1 MKPAFCRYKRN
12 VLQMKRLLPLLL
24 LMVSCQEQPVAK
36 DFDDRILDIV
46 IETRNGRT
54 IAFPDLY
61 GRTFEIPDASKEMLI
76 VTEKLK
82 SRGFTVTET
91 TSNVQGFTG
100 VRSVTQKL
108 VKDGCHCT
116 VTKTYGRTA
125 YVSEFAVTENIN
137 CAPGN

>member
-1 MKPAFCRYKRN
+1 
-12 VLQMKRLLPLLL
+12 MKRLFPLLI

-61 GRTFEIPDASKEMLI
+61 GRTFEIPDANKETL
-76 VTEKLK
+76 VLTERLK

-91 TSNVQGFTG
+91 TNDVQGFTG

-108 VKDGCHCT
+108 VKDGCLCT

-125 YVSEFAVTENIN
+125 YVSEYAVTEQITCNTDL
-137 CAPGN
+137 

>member
-1 MKPAFCRYKRN
+1 
-12 VLQMKRLLPLLL
+12 MKRLFPILL
-24 LMVSCQEQPVAK
+24 LMVACQEPAVTK

-61 GRTFEIPDASKEMLI
+61 GRTFEIPDAK
-76 VTEKLK
+76 TEKLVLAEK
-82 SRGFTVTET
+82 LQSRGFTVTET

-108 VKDGCHCT
+108 VKDGCHCN

-125 YVSEFAVTENIN
+125 YVSEYAVTENISCN
-137 CAPGN
+137 PNL